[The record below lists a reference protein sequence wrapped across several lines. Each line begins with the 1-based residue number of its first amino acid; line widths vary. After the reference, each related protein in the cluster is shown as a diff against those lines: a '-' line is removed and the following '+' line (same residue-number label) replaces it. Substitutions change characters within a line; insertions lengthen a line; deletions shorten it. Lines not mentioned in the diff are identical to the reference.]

1 MISSNTNQIKKIVVL
16 LIIFAIIW
24 QIYNC
29 TYGARN
35 GDVLKNIKI
44 ADVPYSIKCAFN
56 EPGCEEGNIDGWSIV
71 HGLMYFIIGLIV
83 PNQYLFIIA
92 TSITFEI
99 IQPCFGN
106 KSRYIINPL
115 INITSYTIGSLL
127 SNAARGFD
135 EKYQQV
141 LVD

>member
-24 QIYNC
+24 QIYNY
-29 TYGARN
+29 TYCAHN

-44 ADVPYSIKCAFN
+44 ADVPYSVKCAFN
-56 EPGCEEGNIDGWSIV
+56 EPGCEEGNIDGWSLV
-71 HGLMYFIIGLIV
+71 HGLMYFIIGLIA

-92 TSITFEI
+92 ISIIFEI
-99 IQPCFGN
+99 IQPYLGN
-106 KSRYIINPL
+106 KARYIINPL
-115 INITSYTIGSLL
+115 INITGYAIGSLL
-127 SNAARGFD
+127 SNATRGYG
-135 EKYQQV
+135 EKYQV